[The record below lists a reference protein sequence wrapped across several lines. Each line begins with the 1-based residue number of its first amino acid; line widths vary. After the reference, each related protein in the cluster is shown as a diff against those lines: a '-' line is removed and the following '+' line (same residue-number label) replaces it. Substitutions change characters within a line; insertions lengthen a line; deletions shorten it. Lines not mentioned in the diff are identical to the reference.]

1 MGEGTGPI
9 MGKKK
14 SRARVQ
20 VVWVSR
26 SHAVLKLHKKVLAR
40 LVASYHDRE
49 GNWEADAPIPLGAI
63 ESIMENPKLANGA
76 RFFWDHPRRRG
87 MATPGLTPPPDIE
100 YLPHKWA
107 GQLNVDGVKTML
119 CTRCGETRT
128 DGYAGGLCPAR
139 KPYLN
144 GRG

>member
-1 MGEGTGPI
+1 

-20 VVWVSR
+20 VIWVSR

-40 LVASYHDRE
+40 LVNTYKTGKKE
-49 GNWEADAPIPLGAI
+49 GLDYWETNTPIPLGAI

-87 MATPGLTPPPDIE
+87 MREPGLKQLERDGGGKDTPGPNRLRMPRLRPKSGTPTP
-100 YLPHKWA
+100 
-107 GQLNVDGVKTML
+107 
-119 CTRCGETRT
+119 
-128 DGYAGGLCPAR
+128 
-139 KPYLN
+139 
-144 GRG
+144 